1 MDELMYS
8 VDLVDEIG
16 NLITNAR
23 KNVVKKVNN
32 ELLEIYW
39 NIGRVIVEDELKNE
53 RGEYGKK
60 QLISLS
66 KTLTKRFGKG
76 FSRAN
81 LYNMK
86 MFYTKYPI
94 IQSVTGQ
101 LSWTHYLKDY
111 YYQMVK
117 QIKKLYFN

>member
-1 MDELMYS
+1 M
-8 VDLVDEIG
+8 
-16 NLITNAR
+16 
-23 KNVVKKVNN
+23 
-32 ELLEIYW
+32 
-39 NIGRVIVEDELKNE
+39 VEDELKNE

-101 LSWTHYLKDY
+101 LSGTHYLKDY

>member
-32 ELLEIYW
+32 ELLETYW

-53 RGEYGKK
+53 RGKYGKK

>member
-32 ELLEIYW
+32 ELLETYW

-53 RGEYGKK
+53 RGEYSKK

-76 FSRAN
+76 FSRVN

>member
-32 ELLEIYW
+32 ELLETYW

-94 IQSVTGQ
+94 IQSVTG
-101 LSWTHYLKDY
+101 
-111 YYQMVK
+111 
-117 QIKKLYFN
+117 

>member
-1 MDELMYS
+1 MYS

-32 ELLEIYW
+32 ELLETYW
-39 NIGRVIVEDELKNE
+39 NIGRVIVEDEHKNE

-66 KTLTKRFGKG
+66 KT
-76 FSRAN
+76 RAN
-81 LYNMK
+81 LQNMR
-86 MFYTKYPI
+86 
-94 IQSVTGQ
+94 
-101 LSWTHYLKDY
+101 LL
-111 YYQMVK
+111 
-117 QIKKLYFN
+117 

>member
-32 ELLEIYW
+32 ELLETYW

-86 MFYTKYPI
+86 MFCTKYPI